1 MNLLHVR
8 FFVFVLQLHF
18 ACASKQRNAFL
29 SIIPFLGSTEYC
41 IVSKTASRSGRID
54 KSATIQLELHRYRI
68 FIDQFVIAYHS
79 QAASHHSRLALVALR
94 SLGEG

>member
-8 FFVFVLQLHF
+8 FFVLQLHF
-18 ACASKQRNAFL
+18 ANKQRNAFL

-41 IVSKTASRSGRID
+41 SVSKTASRSGRID

-68 FIDQFVIAYHS
+68 SID
-79 QAASHHSRLALVALR
+79 
-94 SLGEG
+94 